1 MVPSGT
7 SFFCVDSMNLKQ
19 ALLYMNHLASGILL
33 AVDKNVGGQAVIEG
47 VMIKSPEKVAT
58 SLRLPDGRIVSKTD
72 DYVSLTR
79 RRKLFGKP
87 VIRGIMSFFEM
98 MAIGIKT
105 LNYSAE
111 VAANGVKSLDDIK
124 LAGRSGRTNLALA
137 MAMIVSLGLGLGVFF
152 FLPIVITQ
160 LLSIE
165 KGAAAFNL
173 VAGGIRVVIFVAY
186 VWALSQF
193 KDFRRL
199 FEYHGAEHKSIFAFE
214 ADLPLNV
221 ESTRGFSTH
230 HPRCGTSFI
239 LIVALLAIFTYSISD
254 SLFMVV
260 FGHRQGV
267 LERFAT
273 HLLFLPLIAGISFE
287 LLKLS
292 GRTRNSSITKVLISP
307 GLWIQRITTRE
318 PSDDQVEVAID
329 ALKKSI
335 AGTSLDPKPT

>member
-1 MVPSGT
+1 MK
-7 SFFCVDSMNLKQ
+7 LKQ
-19 ALLYMNHLASGILL
+19 ALFYMNHLAGWVPW

-47 VMIKSPEKVAT
+47 VMIKSPEKVAI

-72 DYVSLTR
+72 DYVSVTR

-87 VIRGIMSFFEM
+87 VIRGILSFFEM
-98 MAIGIKT
+98 MAIGIRT

-111 VAANGVKSLDDIK
+111 VAASGVKSLDNIK
-124 LAGRSGRTNLALA
+124 LAGQSGRTNLALA
-137 MAMIVSLGLGLGVFF
+137 VAMIVSLGLGLGIFF
-152 FLPIVITQ
+152 FLPILITQ

-173 VAGGIRVVIFVAY
+173 VAGGIRVVIFVTY
-186 VWALSQF
+186 VWTLSQF

-221 ESTRGFSTH
+221 ESTRAFSTH

-260 FGHRQGV
+260 FGHSQGV
-267 LERFAT
+267 FERFAT
-273 HLLFLPLIAGISFE
+273 HLLFLPFIAGISFE

-292 GRTRNSSITKVLISP
+292 GKTRNSSVTKVLISP

-335 AGTSLDPKPT
+335 AGTSLDPEPA